1 MTEQKFYERE
11 LKNEIMKYL
20 QEREA
25 IIILGSRQ
33 VGKTTL
39 MMMIMQEIKDHE
51 KCFYIDLEDPKMLDI
66 IEHGPQNFLEYLTQL
81 GALTGS
87 RNFVF
92 LDEIHYMKNPSKFIK
107 LMVDHYADRIKI
119 ICTGSSA
126 LGIKMKFHDALVGRK
141 LIFNLYP
148 LNFKEF
154 VIFKNNK
161 ELANSLPASPFNKT
175 DDPTR
180 YFSDEYLRYFI
191 EFMIFGGYP
200 RVVLE
205 NNIEKK
211 EKFLGEIVSA
221 YIYKDIR
228 SLFKIGDISKFNNL
242 TRILASQTGA
252 LLNNSQIAKT
262 VGVSRETVANYI
274 SILENSFL
282 IYMVPPYS
290 KSVHVEVRK
299 ANKVYW
305 FDTGIRNYIIGD
317 LSYSTSRSDFG
328 LLLENVVFSGLI
340 KRKKE
345 KEHLYFW
352 RTKDKTEV
360 DLIYQVG
367 EKVMPVEVKCLVRP
381 HRGLINFM
389 KRYNVTKGYVAHLG
403 EFEKGKISS
412 IPAFWLA

>member
-141 LIFNLYP
+141 LIFNLY
-148 LNFKEF
+148 
-154 VIFKNNK
+154 
-161 ELANSLPASPFNKT
+161 SL
-175 DDPTR
+175 
-180 YFSDEYLRYFI
+180 
-191 EFMIFGGYP
+191 
-200 RVVLE
+200 
-205 NNIEKK
+205 
-211 EKFLGEIVSA
+211 
-221 YIYKDIR
+221 
-228 SLFKIGDISKFNNL
+228 
-242 TRILASQTGA
+242 
-252 LLNNSQIAKT
+252 
-262 VGVSRETVANYI
+262 
-274 SILENSFL
+274 
-282 IYMVPPYS
+282 
-290 KSVHVEVRK
+290 
-299 ANKVYW
+299 
-305 FDTGIRNYIIGD
+305 
-317 LSYSTSRSDFG
+317 
-328 LLLENVVFSGLI
+328 
-340 KRKKE
+340 
-345 KEHLYFW
+345 
-352 RTKDKTEV
+352 
-360 DLIYQVG
+360 
-367 EKVMPVEVKCLVRP
+367 
-381 HRGLINFM
+381 
-389 KRYNVTKGYVAHLG
+389 
-403 EFEKGKISS
+403 KISTPTS
-412 IPAFWLA
+412 